1 MQKLDL
7 FLFGA
12 GASHGA
18 RPVDFPPLGATLH
31 HYLLNYLYLPKAELG
46 ILEEPADGTRTDKT
60 RSHLKQ
66 LLEATNSYEQ
76 LVDQLRRRCE
86 RDLLEK
92 LNLLMAYALTP
103 PINDDSKVDNAFVE
117 KVDLYDRFL
126 LKHFPKRGTLQT
138 ACFITLNYDCLLERA
153 LCRCYHHPPDPKELR
168 CLCSHID
175 YQLHPPSND
184 IPKIKVLKPHGS
196 INWIA
201 DVTLG
206 DQPYVQDPVVTID
219 QDDTEEWTRIN
230 VVDSPRHKGHAKIAV
245 AHYAQKK
252 EAQINAGLLKTIRGL
267 SLKQVERSTTITI
280 IGIHIPNNP
289 IDDPFLD
296 EFFDLARR
304 RSQTGLPVYFV
315 NNCGAELRE
324 ASSRGFI
331 PQKSTFEEYVA
342 QLGIE

>member
-1 MQKLDL
+1 MQNLDL

-18 RPVDFPPLGATLH
+18 RPVDSPPLGATLH
-31 HYLLNYLYLPKAELG
+31 SYLLNYLYLPKAELG

-66 LLEATNSYEQ
+66 RLEATNSYEQ
-76 LVDQLRRRCE
+76 LVDQLRQQGE

-92 LNLLMAYALTP
+92 LNLLMAYTLTP
-103 PINDDSKVDNAFVE
+103 PIKSDPKVDDAFVE
-117 KVDLYDRFL
+117 KEDLYDRFL
-126 LKHFPKRGTLQT
+126 LKYFPGRETLQT

-201 DVTLG
+201 DVTRG
-206 DQPYVQDPVVTID
+206 DQPHVQDPVVIID
-219 QDDTEEWTRIN
+219 QDDAEEWTRVN
-230 VVDSPRHKGHAKIAV
+230 VVDSPQHKGHAKIAV
-245 AHYAQKK
+245 AHYARKK
-252 EAQINAGLLKTIRGL
+252 EAQINADLFKAIRGL
-267 SLKQVERSTTITI
+267 SLEQVERSTTITI
-280 IGIHIPNNP
+280 IGIHIPNSP
-289 IDDPFLD
+289 VDDPFLD
-296 EFFDLARR
+296 DFFDLAKHRT
-304 RSQTGLPVYFV
+304 QTGLPVYFV
-315 NNCGAELRE
+315 NNCDSELRK
-324 ASSRGFI
+324 ASSMRFI
-331 PQKSTFEEYVA
+331 PKKCTFEEYVA
-342 QLGIE
+342 QLNLE

>member
-12 GASHGA
+12 GASRGA
-18 RPVDFPPLGATLH
+18 RPVDSPPLGATLH
-31 HYLLNYLYLPKAELG
+31 RYLLNYLCLPKAELG
-46 ILEEPADGTRTDKT
+46 ILEEPADGTRTHKT
-60 RSHLKQ
+60 RLHLKQ
-66 LLEATNSYEQ
+66 LLETANSYEQ
-76 LVDQLRRRCE
+76 LVDQLKQRGE
-86 RDLLEK
+86 GDLLEK

-103 PINDDSKVDNAFVE
+103 PITDDPKVDNAFVG

-126 LKHFPKRGTLQT
+126 LKHFPERGTLQT

-153 LCRCYHHPPDPKELR
+153 LCRCYHHPPDPKELQ

-201 DVTLG
+201 DVTCG
-206 DQPYVQDPVVTID
+206 DQPHVQDPVVTID

-230 VVDSPRHKGHAKIAV
+230 VVDSPQHKGHTKIAV
-245 AHYAQKK
+245 AHYAWRKDP
-252 EAQINAGLLKTIRGL
+252 QINLDLFKDIRRL
-267 SLKQVERSTTITI
+267 SCEQVKQATSITI
-280 IGIHIPNNP
+280 IGVHIPQNSG
-289 IDDPFLD
+289 DDPFLD
-296 EFFDLARR
+296 DFFDLARPR
-304 RSQTGLPVYFV
+304 IKTGLPVYFV
-315 NNCGAELRE
+315 NNCDAELRE

-342 QLGIE
+342 QLNVE

>member
-1 MQKLDL
+1 
-7 FLFGA
+7 
-12 GASHGA
+12 
-18 RPVDFPPLGATLH
+18 
-31 HYLLNYLYLPKAELG
+31 
-46 ILEEPADGTRTDKT
+46 
-60 RSHLKQ
+60 
-66 LLEATNSYEQ
+66 
-76 LVDQLRRRCE
+76 
-86 RDLLEK
+86 LLEK

-103 PINDDSKVDNAFVE
+103 PINDDPKVDNAFV
-117 KVDLYDRFL
+117 KKKDLYDRFL

-153 LCRCYHHPPDPKELR
+153 LCRCYHHPPDPNEPLR

-206 DQPYVQDPVVTID
+206 DQPHVQDPVVTID
-219 QDDTEEWTRIN
+219 QDDAEEWTRVN
-230 VVDSPRHKGHAKIAV
+230 VVDSPQHKRHAKIAV
-245 AHYAQKK
+245 AHYAPGKD
-252 EAQINAGLLKTIRGL
+252 AQINADLFKAIRGL
-267 SLKQVERSTTITI
+267 SLEQVKQATSITI
-280 IGIHIPNNP
+280 IGVHIPGIPVPNHR

-296 EFFDLARR
+296 EFLNEASHRAGN
-304 RSQTGLPVYFV
+304 GLPVYFV
-315 NNCGAELRE
+315 NISDAELRE

-331 PQKSTFEEYVA
+331 PKKSTFEEYVA